1 MEHIIIEELEN
12 GYKLL
17 KPEEGYRL
25 YNTVT
30 QKFYSEAIVLEV
42 KDYIAVE
49 V

>member
-30 QKFYSEAIVLEV
+30 QKFYSEAIVKDTTGFVAV
-42 KDYIAVE
+42 KG
-49 V
+49 

>member
-17 KPEEGYRL
+17 KAEEGYKL

-42 KDYIAVE
+42 KDYIAIE
-49 V
+49 D